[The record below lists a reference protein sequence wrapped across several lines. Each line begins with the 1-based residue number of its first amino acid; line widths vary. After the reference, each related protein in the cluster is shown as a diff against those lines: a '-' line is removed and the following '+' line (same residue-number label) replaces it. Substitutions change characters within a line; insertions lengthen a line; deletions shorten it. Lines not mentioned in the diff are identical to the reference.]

1 MNIPTKPSDAPTHSL
16 KRSEYYVAQGMITRE
31 MQALACD
38 VQRVSGRSVD
48 EILIAYGFITEFDR
62 MVAESREQNIPY
74 IDLDAN
80 PPSPEALILLPKEVV
95 LKHRVVPYACTKT
108 TLIVAASST
117 YTLRSLQL
125 LERFALREVRLVYA
139 QTSQIAEALKHYFE
153 RPYLSQKEALHVMVA
168 QSGEVPIVT
177 LSDALIHTAIDM
189 GASDIHL
196 SPEEDAL
203 HLFLRLDGVLQHYVT
218 LPIAIRDQVVSR
230 IKIMCDLDIAQ
241 RRIAQDGSMSLSYEG
256 RDYDM
261 RVSTMPTDLGE
272 SVVIRILTNTKEL
285 FQLEQLG
292 LSDEVLRRLK
302 RLAKKPYGV
311 ILLSGPTGSG
321 KTTTLYAILREM
333 NRLQKN
339 ILTIENPIEYRIP
352 FVNQTQYNP
361 KAGYTYDKAIRA
373 FMRQDPD
380 IILVGEIRDIDTA
393 QIAMEASI
401 TGHLVLSTVHT
412 NDAIGALVR
421 LRGLKVPSFLLSEGM
436 LAVIAQRLVRR
447 LCPLCKKARSY
458 SREELLAY
466 GIGAAVV
473 TQEHYDLFEAQG
485 CDHCN
490 HTGYHGRQA
499 ITELF
504 EVDERVKMMIFE
516 ETSTVEILSYVTAQG
531 MRTLKEDMFR
541 LIAQGATTLEEYE
554 RVIL

>member
-1 MNIPTKPSDAPTHSL
+1 MEAAPNDTATQNR
-16 KRSEYYVAQGMITRE
+16 KRAEYYYANKMITRE
-31 MQALACD
+31 MQELACD
-38 VQRVSGRSVD
+38 VHRVTGRSVD
-48 EILIAYGFITEFDR
+48 EVLIAYGFITEFDR
-62 MVAESREQNIPY
+62 MVAESREKNIPFV
-74 IDLDAN
+74 DLDKT
-80 PPSPEALILLPKEVV
+80 PPSAQALSLLPKEVA
-95 LKHRVVPYACTKT
+95 LKHRVVPYTCDKQ
-108 TLIVAASST
+108 TLTVAVEST
-117 YTLRSLQL
+117 YSLRALQT
-125 LERFALREVRLVYA
+125 LERFAMREVRLVYA
-139 QTSQIAEALKHYFE
+139 QTAQIAEALKHYFE
-153 RPYLSQKEALHVMVA
+153 RPYLSQKEALHVLVA
-168 QSGEVPIVT
+168 QSGEVPIVALVDT
-177 LSDALIHTAIDM
+177 LMRTAIDM

-196 SPEEDAL
+196 APEEDAV

-218 LPIAIRDQVVSR
+218 LPVAIRDQVVSR

-241 RRIAQDGSMSLSYEG
+241 RRIAQDGSMSLEYEG

-261 RVSTMPTDLGE
+261 RVSTMPTDTGE

-292 LSDEVLRRLK
+292 LSDEVLQRLK

-447 LCPLCKKARSY
+447 LCPICKQSRSY
-458 SREELLAY
+458 SRDALLAY
-466 GIGAAVV
+466 GISAAQV
-473 TQEHYDLFEAQG
+473 TQEHYELYEATG

-490 HTGYHGRQA
+490 NTGYHGRQA

-531 MRTLKEDMFR
+531 MRTLKDDMFR
-541 LIAQGATTLEEYE
+541 LIAEGSTTLEEFE

>member
-1 MNIPTKPSDAPTHSL
+1 MEATKNDLSPQSR
-16 KRSEYYVAQGMITRE
+16 KRAEYYFDNRMITRE
-31 MQALACD
+31 MQELACD
-38 VQRVSGRSVD
+38 VHLVTGRSVD
-48 EILIAYGFITEFDR
+48 ETLIAYGFITEYDR
-62 MVAESREQNIPY
+62 MVAESREKNIPFV
-74 IDLDAN
+74 DLSVT
-80 PPSPEALILLPKEVV
+80 PPSAEALALLPKEIA
-95 LKHRVVPYACTKT
+95 LKHRVVPFKCDKNSLT
-108 TLIVAASST
+108 VAVEST
-117 YTLRSLQL
+117 HSMRSLQV
-125 LERFALREVRLVYA
+125 LERFAMRQIHPAYA
-139 QTSQIAEALKHYFE
+139 QTNQIAEALKHYYE
-153 RPYLSQKEALHVMVA
+153 RPYLSQKGTLHAMV
-168 QSGEVPIVT
+168 SRPDEVPIVALVDT
-177 LSDALIHTAIDM
+177 LIHTAIDM

-196 SPEEDAL
+196 APEEDAV

-218 LPIAIRDQVVSR
+218 LPVGIRDQVVSR
-230 IKIMCDLDIAQ
+230 IKIMSDMDIAQ

-261 RVSTMPTDLGE
+261 RISTMPTDTGE

-292 LSDEVLRRLK
+292 LANEIKERLK

-447 LCPLCKKARSY
+447 LCPICKQSRSY
-458 SREELLAY
+458 SRDALLAY
-466 GIGAAVV
+466 GISASQV
-473 TQEHYDLFEAQG
+473 TQERYELYEATG
-485 CDHCN
+485 CAHCN
-490 HTGYHGRQA
+490 NTGYHGRQA

-504 EVDERVKMMIFE
+504 EVDETVKTMIFE
-516 ETSTVEILSYVTAQG
+516 EASSVAILNYVTAGG
-531 MRTLKEDMFR
+531 MRTLKDDMFR
-541 LIAQGATTLEEYE
+541 LIVEGSTTLEEFE